1 MKKLFTIL
9 AVALALVSTWSCKK
23 SSKDVD
29 EGPDYSV
36 LLVFDRSSSTMA
48 LFNVTLKSK
57 SAVIEK
63 GILRAGEG
71 MIPSLDDIQTEVIIV
86 LPDGNEFSVL
96 LTDLLPGE
104 TYTARAFMTV
114 DMDGSPQ
121 TFYSNT
127 VEFQTLP
134 DDV

>member
-1 MKKLFTIL
+1 
-9 AVALALVSTWSCKK
+9 
-23 SSKDVD
+23 
-29 EGPDYSV
+29 
-36 LLVFDRSSSTMA
+36 MA